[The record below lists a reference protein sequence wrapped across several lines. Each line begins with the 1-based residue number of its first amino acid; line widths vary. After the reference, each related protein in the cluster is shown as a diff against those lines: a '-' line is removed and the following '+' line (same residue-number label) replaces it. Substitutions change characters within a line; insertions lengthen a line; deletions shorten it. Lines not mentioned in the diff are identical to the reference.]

1 LIIFHF
7 IYLKKNNLD
16 DSIQSLIDGI
26 KKEIKN
32 IFKEE
37 RKEVMKKIIE
47 IKEIIKIENNKI
59 KKKDEIKMDYEKLKE
74 KIKTY
79 ELNYENKR

>member
-1 LIIFHF
+1 
-7 IYLKKNNLD
+7 
-16 DSIQSLIDGI
+16 
-26 KKEIKN
+26 
-32 IFKEE
+32 
-37 RKEVMKKIIE
+37 MK
-47 IKEIIKIENNKI
+47 IIKIENNKI